1 MSICAQVEN
10 FLGSSEPPGT
20 LSLIKNIQC
29 KLPSR
34 LKDSLWKDITTRYGV
49 VQSVPRSQVLIHI
62 IDASVFAQS
71 VYDASICPG
80 AVGRSRMRSGTA
92 RAMVLRTIRCSGRC
106 RMRVALKVY

>member
-34 LKDSLWKDITTRYGV
+34 LSNSLWKDIITRYGV
-49 VQSVPRSQVLIHI
+49 VQSVPRSQVLMQFYLYSRICSECIH
-62 IDASVFAQS
+62 DAN
-71 VYDASICPG
+71 ICPG
-80 AVGRSRMRSGTA
+80 AVGRSRMWSGTA
-92 RAMVLRTIRCSGRC
+92 RAMVLRIIRRSGRC
-106 RMRVALKVY
+106 RVRVAL